1 MKNLVIFTDR
11 VLDIIELIL
20 INKSQIIVKFLTQS
34 FIHILGV
41 QSSENDLQVS
51 KDNNKH
57 K

>member
-1 MKNLVIFTDR
+1 ML
-11 VLDIIELIL
+11 L

-51 KDNNKH
+51 KDNNKY